1 MKKSL
6 RISFRNTIG
15 LILFVLSTNY
25 ISSQIEYNWQNSQ
38 EGWVSASETN
48 NGCQLFAQPEAIAMR
63 AFNATPIMRSGNL
76 QADLGIDAT
85 TYNQIEITLK
95 NPVAVGVNANPN
107 AILFAYPPGSNDKI
121 CSWRF
126 AVDTGMTEFSTYI
139 IDLESEPDNGDLFE
153 GPVAR
158 FGLRAPWGVANFDT
172 VYWQK
177 MTILNTNTIDV
188 IEHNIYLNTYPN
200 PSFGNLFVESND
212 PIEALKIKDLTGR
225 VVLEMKPQKSKVEI
239 ETTELTNDLYFL
251 NCFVNQKWVTKKL
264 VISKR

>member
-1 MKKSL
+1 MNKTFH
-6 RISFRNTIG
+6 ISILNTIT
-15 LILFVLSTNY
+15 LILFAFCKNCV
-25 ISSQIEYNWQNSQ
+25 SSQIEYNWQNSQ

-48 NGCQLFAQPEAIAMR
+48 NGCQLFTQPEALAMR
-63 AFNATPIMRSGNL
+63 AFNATPIMRSGNI

-126 AVDTGMTEFSTYI
+126 AVDTGMTDFSTYI

-172 VYWQK
+172 VYWKK
-177 MTILNTNTIDV
+177 MTILNTNTID
-188 IEHNIYLNTYPN
+188 ILEHEVYLNTFPN
-200 PSFGNLFVESND
+200 PASGNLFIDSND
-212 PIEALKIKDLTGR
+212 PIEVLKIIDLTGR

-239 ETTELTNDLYFL
+239 ETVKLTNDLYFL
-251 NCFVNQKWVTKKL
+251 ICFVNKKWVTKKIKL
-264 VISKR
+264 TKR